1 MYDKDRVWPEYLLAD
16 IVLRS
21 FARVFLVDDSNA
33 ARFVGC
39 RS

>member
-16 IVLRS
+16 IVLGY
-21 FARVFLVDDSNA
+21 FARVFPVDDANA
-33 ARFVGC
+33 GRFIGC